1 MSITEAAFKHVA
13 LSSDNGVHC
22 HKEHRQHKV
31 GSTPFVPFVLFVAI
45 SHCLYSMCYYLQT
58 LKISGQFR
66 RRFMGLL
73 RIART
78 PLVTVSLNATVMQA
92 VRTMD
97 QESIGAVGIT
107 QDDVLVGIF
116 SERDLMRRV
125 VSKKLDP
132 ETTQVRDVM
141 TSPVEAISRDF
152 AADDALKL
160 MLEKHI
166 RHLPIV
172 DRDGRLA
179 GMISM
184 RSLLHDKV
192 QELTNQLD
200 SLEAYFTADGFGGW
214 NQNIGT
220 KHHISS
226 VY

>member
-1 MSITEAAFKHVA
+1 
-13 LSSDNGVHC
+13 
-22 HKEHRQHKV
+22 
-31 GSTPFVPFVLFVAI
+31 
-45 SHCLYSMCYYLQT
+45 
-58 LKISGQFR
+58 
-66 RRFMGLL
+66 MGLL

-78 PLVTVSLNATVMQA
+78 PLVTVSLSATVMQA

-97 QESIGAVGIT
+97 QDSIGAIGIT

-116 SERDLMRRV
+116 SERDLMLRV

-132 ETTQVRDVM
+132 ETTHVRDVM
-141 TSPVEAISRDF
+141 TSPVETISRDST
-152 AADDALKL
+152 ADDALKL

-200 SLEAYFTADGFGGW
+200 SLEAYFTADGFGG
-214 NQNIGT
+214 
-220 KHHISS
+220 
-226 VY
+226 

>member
-1 MSITEAAFKHVA
+1 
-13 LSSDNGVHC
+13 
-22 HKEHRQHKV
+22 
-31 GSTPFVPFVLFVAI
+31 
-45 SHCLYSMCYYLQT
+45 
-58 LKISGQFR
+58 
-66 RRFMGLL
+66 MGLL

-97 QESIGAVGIT
+97 RESIGAVGIT

-116 SERDLMRRV
+116 SERDLMLRV

-200 SLEAYFTADGFGGW
+200 SLEAYFTADGFGG
-214 NQNIGT
+214 
-220 KHHISS
+220 
-226 VY
+226 

>member
-1 MSITEAAFKHVA
+1 
-13 LSSDNGVHC
+13 
-22 HKEHRQHKV
+22 
-31 GSTPFVPFVLFVAI
+31 
-45 SHCLYSMCYYLQT
+45 
-58 LKISGQFR
+58 
-66 RRFMGLL
+66 MGLL

-97 QESIGAVGIT
+97 QDSIGAVGIT

-116 SERDLMRRV
+116 SERDLMLRV

-132 ETTQVRDVM
+132 ETAHVRDVM
-141 TSPVEAISRDF
+141 TSPVETISRDST
-152 AADDALKL
+152 ADDALKL

-200 SLEAYFTADGFGGW
+200 SLEAYFTADGFGG
-214 NQNIGT
+214 
-220 KHHISS
+220 
-226 VY
+226 